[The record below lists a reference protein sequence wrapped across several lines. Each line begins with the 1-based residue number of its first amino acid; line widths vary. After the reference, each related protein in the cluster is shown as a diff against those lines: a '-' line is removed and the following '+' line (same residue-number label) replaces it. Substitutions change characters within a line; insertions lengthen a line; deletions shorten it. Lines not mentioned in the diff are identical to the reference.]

1 MPLQSQ
7 DEVDERLAG
16 GPWRREG
23 SVIVRD
29 LVFDDFAQALA
40 FVNKVGAAAE
50 HIDHHP
56 DILLHGYRE
65 VRLTLTTHSEGGIT
79 EADLALASTVNALVD
94 A

>member
-1 MPLQSQ
+1 MPLLDQ
-7 DEVDERLAG
+7 DQVDGRLEG

-23 SVIVRD
+23 DAIVRD

-40 FVNKVGAAAE
+40 FVNRVGAAAE

-79 EADLALASTVNALVD
+79 EADLALASTVNAFVD

>member
-1 MPLQSQ
+1 MPLLSE
-7 DEVDERLAG
+7 DEVDGRLQD

-23 SVIVRD
+23 DSLVRD
-29 LVFDDFAQALA
+29 LVFGDFAEALA
-40 FVNKVGAAAE
+40 FVNRVGAAAE

-79 EADLALASTVNALVD
+79 EADLALASTLNGFVD

>member
-1 MPLQSQ
+1 MSKQPQFIKK
-7 DEVDERLAG
+7 DHAT
-16 GPWRREG
+16 
-23 SVIVRD
+23 IVRD

-40 FVNKVGAAAE
+40 FVTRVGAAAE

>member
-1 MPLQSQ
+1 MPLLSEDQ
-7 DEVDERLAG
+7 VDERLED

-23 SVIVRD
+23 HALVRD
-29 LVFDDFAQALA
+29 LAFTDFAAALA
-40 FVNKVGAAAE
+40 FVNRVGAAAE

-65 VRLTLTTHSEGGIT
+65 VRLTLTTHSEGGVT

>member
-1 MPLQSQ
+1 MPLQRE
-7 DEVDERLAG
+7 DDVDQRLEGSA
-16 GPWRREG
+16 WRREG
-23 SVIVRD
+23 GAIVRD
-29 LVFDDFAQALA
+29 LVFDDFAGALA
-40 FVNKVGAAAE
+40 FVNRVGAAAE

-79 EADLALASTVNALVD
+79 EADLTLASTVNALVD

>member
-1 MPLQSQ
+1 MPLLGE
-7 DEVDERLAG
+7 DEVDGRLAG
-16 GPWRREG
+16 GPWRRD
-23 SVIVRD
+23 STALVRD
-29 LVFDDFAQALA
+29 MVFDDFAQALA
-40 FVNKVGAAAE
+40 FVTRVGAAAE